1 GLVGSEM
8 CIRDSLNPQQ
18 REAAIAVDG
27 PVLIFAGAGSGKT
40 RVLTYRLAYLVRYVG
55 VPPQEILA
63 VTFTNKAADEMKA
76 RIAQLVGER
85 AALVTAG
92 TFHSICA
99 RLLRIDGEAIGVP
112 RNFVVFDEGDQLSL
126 VRAALSA
133 LNYDPKL
140 YKPADVLN
148 AISRAKNELLGPEEY
163 RKSAKGPFEK
173 VVAAVYRRYQAALAE
188 NRALDF
194 DDLINK
200 AVELLQT
207 QPAILEKWQ
216 RRWRY
221 ILVDEY
227 QDINDAQYRFVHLLA
242 SGHRNICVVGDD
254 DQSIYGWRGANVTL
268 ILRFH
273 QDYPEAKVVYL
284 EQNYRSTKKILECA
298 NAVIAHNEARAP
310 KKLWTANSEGENV
323 TVYGAI
329 NETEEAEWTVEVI
342 RDLVSQG
349 RRYGDVAILYRT
361 NAMSRHFE
369 EALMEA
375 GVPYRIVGGVRFYDR
390 AEIKDVVAYL
400 RVAHNPNDNV
410 SAQRILMRP
419 PRGIGEKTAALV
431 SGLAGGQGI
440 SLLEACRRLAQDERI
455 RPGARHALADFV
467 GLIEYL
473 TAQAETASVSAMAR
487 LAVEKT
493 GYLAWLQGS
502 SSAEQLSRAENVQ
515 EFVSLAADYEERH
528 PHARLPDFLEYVA
541 LMSDIDEAGEIGNQ
555 VALMTL
561 HSAKGLEFPVVVMVG
576 LEEGTFPHERSLGTP
591 AEEQEERRLC
601 YVGMT
606 RAKELLYL
614 TYCRYRTIYGTRTPR
629 VPSRFLA
636 DLPPTVVTWV
646 GERPDSTRRA
656 GIPEP
661 LAPSGLSV
669 GPVVRVR
676 EGKLDLVSLVDSA
689 RKRREGRVAPATAE
703 PKRVIQPTSE
713 PTPASNADK
722 TGSARHLHP
731 GAKVRHHKFGEGTVF
746 SVEGEGNDAV
756 ITVIFASA
764 GIRKLAAQYAR
775 LEMLG

>member
-1 GLVGSEM
+1 MNLL
-8 CIRDSLNPQQ
+8 DDLNPQQ
-18 REAAIAVDG
+18 REAATTVDG

-40 RVLTYRLAYLVRYVG
+40 RVLTYRLAHLVRNIG
-55 VPPQEILA
+55 VPPEQILA

-76 RIAQLVGER
+76 RIVQLVGQD
-85 AALVTAG
+85 AARVAAG

-99 RLLRIDGEAIGVP
+99 RLLRADGEAIGVP
-112 RNFVVFDEGDQLSL
+112 RNFVVFDEGDQIAL
-126 VRAALSA
+126 VREALSA
-133 LNYDPKL
+133 LNYDPKQ

-163 RKSAKGPFEK
+163 RQQARGPFEK
-173 VVAAVYRRYQAALAE
+173 IVAAVYSRYQTALAE

-200 AVELLQT
+200 AVQLLASR
-207 QPAILEKWQ
+207 PDILQKWQ

-273 QDYPEAKVVYL
+273 HDYPEAKVVYL

-298 NAVIAHNEARAP
+298 NAVICRNQDRAP
-310 KKLWTANSEGENV
+310 KKLWTANPDGEDV
-323 TVYGAI
+323 VVYGAV
-329 NETEEAEWTVEVI
+329 NETEEAEWAAWVVSE
-342 RDLVSQG
+342 LVSQG

-375 GVPYRIVGGVRFYDR
+375 RIPYRIVGGVRFYDR
-390 AEIKDVVAYL
+390 AEVKDIVAYL
-400 RVAHNPNDNV
+400 RAAHNPSDNV
-410 SAQRILMRP
+410 STQRILMRP

-431 SGLAGGQGI
+431 RQLAAAHGI
-440 SLLEACRRLAQDERI
+440 SLLEACRRLSQDGAMRAA
-455 RPGARHALADFV
+455 ARHALADFV
-467 GLIEYL
+467 ELMEYMA
-473 TAQAETASVSAMAR
+473 AQSERASVSAMAR
-487 LAVEKT
+487 LAAEKT
-493 GYLAWLQGS
+493 GYLAWLRAS
-502 SSAEQLSRAENVQ
+502 SSAEQLSRAENVE
-515 EFVSLAADYEERH
+515 EFVSLAAEYEERH
-528 PHARLPDFLEYVA
+528 PEARLPDFLEYIA

-561 HSAKGLEFPVVVMVG
+561 HSAKGLEFPAVIIAG
-576 LEEGTFPHERSLGTP
+576 LEEGMFPHERSLGSP

-614 TYCRYRTIYGTRTPR
+614 SHCRYRTIYGTR
-629 VPSRFLA
+629 VAMMPSRFLA
-636 DLPPTVVTWV
+636 DLPHKGVRWV
-646 GERPDSTRRA
+646 SSQPEMTGAAATPAPPAPPNIERRD
-656 GIPEP
+656 
-661 LAPSGLSV
+661 
-669 GPVVRVR
+669 
-676 EGKLDLVSLVDSA
+676 GKLDLVAILDGA
-689 RKRREGRVAPATAE
+689 KRRRENRSGTALDEQKPRAPSAEGPRRSGTPENEAPAAQL
-703 PKRVIQPTSE
+703 R
-713 PTPASNADK
+713 
-722 TGSARHLHP
+722 P
-731 GAKVRHHKFGEGTVF
+731 GDKVRHHKFGEGTVF
-746 SVEGEGNDAV
+746 SVEGENDQAV

-764 GIRKLAAQYAR
+764 GIRRLAAQYAR
-775 LEMLG
+775 LEVLR